1 MAPSTATLQE
11 ASWRDGESLL
21 VLTVQ
26 DRIVADSRIS
36 VLIPS
41 LFGLR
46 FPSAGFRTDATFSV
60 SIVAAW
66 GHLKAIVYPL
76 ARVVSVPLDQ
86 SLANSTLQLLPP
98 QTSPPPHVLWRVAL
112 QPVKGNGTLILR
124 LPWQCKSCPSAYGAV
139 AAAQATDGANVTA
152 IVSFDDYYG
161 GAGAGQGPSGS
172 FFRKPPEYVQC
183 RGYTDATQTAANVTL
198 LRIDLQSRLSSMSVP
213 VVLSLK
219 IFSGAVHVD
228 PRGIRVGSE
237 EHFTWQL
244 FASTSHGTPATA
256 ITSPS
261 VLGHVQPVGAVLQ
274 SRLKFSPHGVGMKTE
289 VTLSFSLSMTVEEG
303 ETLSL
308 ALPGFFMS
316 PGSTG
321 IIELSANSSNYTA
334 TYDDVSST
342 LHLTARS
349 TLEPSH
355 SHLVVIAR
363 AQGLSLPHLGI
374 SPQDAHAFKM
384 RAAARDGVVAP
395 CTLDHVDLV
404 STFLKSALG
413 FSNNS
418 VAGFASGVFLNVSLS
433 RPILEGDTISV
444 FMPGFSLGNA
454 RNAMNASK
462 FSWTPPPPSATSG
475 AGAACYDTN
484 VNASGSCNQ
493 SLALTN
499 CDEGEGSCHT
509 SQASFDEVPM
519 HTGFVGDIQTVPSVL
534 LQLSQGTVTRVA
546 YVHYTPLSTFLG
558 SALTTPAS
566 GLMIS
571 IQTNPAQPHVPLALC
586 IPTCAG
592 VVLPQ
597 TGVHKDAMSGIMIR
611 LTSRHGYISWQRM
624 QQVQPVGACQAS
636 ILWDNPLAG
645 AISAVQISLSCA
657 ASLLPGDTVVL
668 DMKGFEVLSLEDA
681 IVNATSS
688 AVAALADVD
697 VLLSLPV
704 LSSYYNTT
712 SKLDSNSTSSNSSGG
727 RSSVLVW
734 WRYKKGTLDALQ
746 PSSNFLVL
754 QAITHG
760 THTIDL
766 SADLGIRLPAQGLQP
781 GAISLSSDSPSG
793 PIAPT
798 YGWSAGLGE
807 FYVNYL
813 TFAPPQAGTQSG
825 IVVLVCLS
833 QQMRAQEELI
843 LVLPGFGLNASMHP
857 SPGATAVESC
867 LFGEPISLE
876 EGSSSSS
883 GNAGG
888 SGSTPAE
895 LAVAGFVREKMGFDN
910 VTALYEAL
918 QHVVSFE
925 WRNAQSLQAL
935 GDIVKPPST
944 NTFVASATN
953 PDGHVHVHLRSL
965 KTVRAR
971 QVLALVVPSA
981 LGVVLPQDGYT
992 PGHNFSIRSRV
1003 EAALTV
1009 PKSVFSASVGHFR
1022 QTFVRY
1028 KPAGRDKLLEGE
1040 LAVIT
1045 IAFALN
1051 AQIRAG
1057 EIVRVYLPSFQQ
1069 VTGHTCSRDGTT
1081 LNDLRLALNIS
1092 NVTWPDVEGP
1102 EFQTIN
1108 TVFHKFLFASWNPA
1122 QSRLR
1127 CVWGGDGRDIQSV
1140 HTHAL
1145 YACAHTCSNPLSL
1158 SLSLSL
1164 SLCLSLCVH
1173 ECLHSP
1179 VL

>member
-1 MAPSTATLQE
+1 VPVIGTSSLPHTHVHVIHTHPPGHIIQLHSDGEAIVSSLATLQE
-11 ASWRDGESLL
+11 ASWHDAHSLL
-21 VLTVQ
+21 VLTVH
-26 DRIVADSRIS
+26 DRIVANSRINI
-36 VLIPS
+36 LIPS
-41 LFGLR
+41 SFGLR

-60 SIVAAW
+60 SIAAVW

-86 SLANSTLQLLPP
+86 ALANSTLQLLPP

-112 QPVKGNGTLILR
+112 QPIKGNSTLLLR
-124 LPWQCKSCPSAYGAV
+124 LPWQCKSCPSANGAI

-152 IVSFDDYYG
+152 IFSFDDYYS

-183 RGYTDATQTAANVTL
+183 RGYRDATETAANVTL
-198 LRIDLQSRLSSMSVP
+198 LRIDLQSRLNSMSVP
-213 VVLSLK
+213 AVLSLK
-219 IFSGAVHVD
+219 IFSGAVLVD

-244 FASTSHGTPATA
+244 FASTSHGIPATP

-261 VLGHVQPVGAVLQ
+261 VLGHVQAVGAVLE
-274 SRLKFSPHGVGMKTE
+274 SRLKFSPHGAGMKTE

-308 ALPGFFMS
+308 ALPGLFMS
-316 PGSTG
+316 PDSTG
-321 IIELSANSSNYTA
+321 IIELSENSSNYTA
-334 TYDDVSST
+334 TYDVASSS

-374 SPQDAHAFKM
+374 SSQDTHAFKL

-395 CTLDHVDLV
+395 RTLDDVDLV

-418 VAGFASGVFLNVSLS
+418 IAGFASGVFLNVSLS
-433 RPILEGDTISV
+433 RPILEGETISV

-454 RNAMNASK
+454 MNVSK

-475 AGAACYDTN
+475 AGAACYDDTN

-499 CDEGEGSCHT
+499 CDEDEGSCHT

-519 HTGFVGDIQTVPSVL
+519 HTGFVGEVQTVPSVL

-546 YVHYTPLSTFLG
+546 YVRYTPVSTSLG

-566 GLMIS
+566 GLVIS
-571 IQTNPAQPHVPLALC
+571 IRTSPSQPHVPLALC
-586 IPTCAG
+586 IPACAG

-597 TGVHKDAMSGIMIR
+597 TGVRKDAMSGVMIR

-624 QQVQPVGACQAS
+624 QQVQSIGACQAS
-636 ILWDNPLAG
+636 IFWDNPLAG
-645 AISAVQISLSCA
+645 AITAVKISLTCA
-657 ASLLPGDTVVL
+657 APLLPGDTVVL
-668 DMKGFEVLSLEDA
+668 DMKGFEVLSLGDA

-704 LSSYYNTT
+704 LASSVSYHNTT
-712 SKLDSNSTSSNSSGG
+712 SQLDRNSTSSNSSGDS
-727 RSSVLVW
+727 SSVLVW
-734 WRYKKGTLDALQ
+734 WRYKKGTLDASQ

-760 THTIDL
+760 THTIEL
-766 SADLGIRLPAQGLQP
+766 SANLGIRLPAQGLPP

-807 FYVNYL
+807 FYVKYL

-825 IVVLVCLS
+825 IVMLLCLS
-833 QQMRAQEELI
+833 QQMRAQEELT

-857 SPGATAVESC
+857 TGASPGATGVESC

-876 EGSSSSS
+876 EGSSSIS
-883 GNAGG
+883 GNASG

-895 LAVAGFVREKMGFDN
+895 LAVAGFVREQMGFGN

-918 QHVVSFE
+918 QRVVSFE
-925 WRNAQSLQAL
+925 WRNASSLQVSLAR
-935 GDIVKPPST
+935 
-944 NTFVASATN
+944 ASF
-953 PDGHVHVHLRSL
+953 SL
-965 KTVRAR
+965 S
-971 QVLALVVPSA
+971 L
-981 LGVVLPQDGYT
+981 
-992 PGHNFSIRSRV
+992 
-1003 EAALTV
+1003 
-1009 PKSVFSASVGHFR
+1009 
-1022 QTFVRY
+1022 
-1028 KPAGRDKLLEGE
+1028 
-1040 LAVIT
+1040 
-1045 IAFALN
+1045 
-1051 AQIRAG
+1051 
-1057 EIVRVYLPSFQQ
+1057 
-1069 VTGHTCSRDGTT
+1069 
-1081 LNDLRLALNIS
+1081 
-1092 NVTWPDVEGP
+1092 
-1102 EFQTIN
+1102 
-1108 TVFHKFLFASWNPA
+1108 
-1122 QSRLR
+1122 
-1127 CVWGGDGRDIQSV
+1127 
-1140 HTHAL
+1140 
-1145 YACAHTCSNPLSL
+1145 LSL
-1158 SLSLSL
+1158 SLSPFSLTLTVSPSRARSPSPPAPPDARASMFLPHARARAHAHTRIYIHTLLPSLPPSLPSLSCARSL
-1164 SLCLSLCVH
+1164 SLLRALSTCI
-1173 ECLHSP
+1173 S
-1179 VL
+1179 